1 VADWEQPG
9 ERVLE
14 FCRRNP
20 HTPVIRQCHFVGFL
34 QIEGGWVEMLDEV
47 EAPGLDVERAGVV
60 LDDGE
65 TVRGIAFVVRQDGKR
80 HLYAFDESGDS
91 GLLPIGPRW
100 QGSETWRLI
109 VESCERALATM
120 PANTRPGTIDPR
132 TAYAVF
138 GRHGNVPPIDSWS
151 VYTTV
156 SGTTASP
163 PFDGRVEFWDHVG
176 VRDTGVSFEHVAV
189 AFDAIGH
196 VEAVLT
202 AETGPLQGGRC
213 ALILYTGGHRKELKI
228 DDRYLDLG
236 EFSLAAAGVLRPL
249 LQDRSD
255 RRHIEVPPPPATT
268 RDRADA

>member
-1 VADWEQPG
+1 
-9 ERVLE
+9 
-14 FCRRNP
+14 
-20 HTPVIRQCHFVGFL
+20 
-34 QIEGGWVEMLDEV
+34 
-47 EAPGLDVERAGVV
+47 
-60 LDDGE
+60 
-65 TVRGIAFVVRQDGKR
+65 
-80 HLYAFDESGDS
+80 
-91 GLLPIGPRW
+91 
-100 QGSETWRLI
+100 
-109 VESCERALATM
+109 
-120 PANTRPGTIDPR
+120 
-132 TAYAVF
+132 
-138 GRHGNVPPIDSWS
+138 
-151 VYTTV
+151 
-156 SGTTASP
+156 
-163 PFDGRVEFWDHVG
+163 
-176 VRDTGVSFEHVAV
+176 V